1 MIGAALTDN
10 GVSWGDVGQLT
21 GTILIAVSVVIQ
33 VVYNRKTIEI
43 SRSINFKTQWND
55 IYQAVS
61 RAPNSLEMIGID
73 ADSIGT
79 EIDVQEI
86 ISFWLLHNFFQ
97 HWVDATKGS
106 MNREN
111 CPTFFDMMESEMG
124 MKYWGLTRHTFTK
137 EWQGLVNQAIQ
148 QV

>member
-10 GVSWGDVGQLT
+10 GVTWGDVAQLT

-55 IYQAVS
+55 IYHAVS

-73 ADSIGT
+73 PNSIGT
-79 EIDVQEI
+79 EIDVQEV

-124 MKYWGLTRHTFTK
+124 KKYWGLTRHTFTN
-137 EWQGLVNQAIQ
+137 EWQGLVDQAIQ
-148 QV
+148 

>member
-10 GVSWGDVGQLT
+10 GVSWGDAAQLT

-55 IYQAVS
+55 IYHAVS

-73 ADSIGT
+73 PNSIGT
-79 EIDVQEI
+79 EIDVQEV

-124 MKYWGLTRHTFTK
+124 TKYWELTKHTFTK
-137 EWQGLVNQAIQ
+137 EWQGIVYQAIQ
-148 QV
+148 

>member
-10 GVSWGDVGQLT
+10 GVSWGDVAQLT

-55 IYQAVS
+55 IYHAVS

-73 ADSIGT
+73 PNSIGT
-79 EIDVQEI
+79 EIDVQEV

>member
-1 MIGAALTDN
+1 MVGAAIIAN
-10 GVSWGDVGQLT
+10 GVSWGDVAQLA

-33 VVYNRKTIEI
+33 VIFNRKTIEI

-55 IYQAVS
+55 IYHAVAQ
-61 RAPNSLEMIGID
+61 APNSLEMIGIG

-79 EIDVQEI
+79 DIDVQEV

-111 CPTFFDMMESEMG
+111 CPTFFDMMDSAMG
-124 MKYWGLTRHTFTK
+124 KKYWGLTEHTFTK
-137 EWQGLVNQAIQ
+137 EWQDIVNQAIQ
-148 QV
+148 

>member
-1 MIGAALTDN
+1 MVGVALIAN
-10 GVSWGDVGQLT
+10 GPSWGDVTELA

-55 IYQAVS
+55 IYHAVA
-61 RAPNSLEMIGID
+61 RAPNSIEMIGIE
-73 ADSIGT
+73 ADSIGK
-79 EIDVQEI
+79 EIDVQEV

-124 MKYWGLTRHTFTK
+124 TKYWELTKHTFTK
-137 EWQGLVNQAIQ
+137 EWQGIVNQAIRQ
-148 QV
+148 L

>member
-1 MIGAALTDN
+1 MVGVALIAN
-10 GVSWGDVGQLT
+10 GPSWGDVTELA

-55 IYQAVS
+55 IYHAVA
-61 RAPNSLEMIGID
+61 RAPNSIEMIGIE
-73 ADSIGT
+73 ADSIGK
-79 EIDVQEI
+79 EIDVQEV

-124 MKYWGLTRHTFTK
+124 PKYWELTKHTFTK
-137 EWQGLVNQAIQ
+137 EWQGIVNQAIRQ
-148 QV
+148 L

>member
-1 MIGAALTDN
+1 MN
-10 GVSWGDVGQLT
+10 GNAFIVNGLSWGDVFSFV
-21 GTILIAVSVVIQ
+21 GTVIIAVSVVIQ
-33 VVYNRKTIEI
+33 VFYNRKTIEI

-55 IYQAVS
+55 IYHAVAQ
-61 RAPNSLEMIGID
+61 APNSLEMIGID

-79 EIDVQEI
+79 DVDVQEV

-111 CPTFFDMMESEMG
+111 CPTFYDMMDSEMG
-124 MKYWGLTRHTFTK
+124 KKYWGLTWHTFTK
-137 EWQGLVNQAIQ
+137 EWQGIVKQAMQ